1 MSHALLLPLT
11 QPRIIQAAAEESQ
24 QKFSLDGANLI
35 VDANSYYAEWTYNG
49 IQKIGSFATLIS
61 EKNMTSANVAIAG
74 ISWAV
79 MVETVSK
86 ILPHFNPS
94 KKNILV
100 CGETRNQTFEKPGAP
115 WSTAKLI
122 ELTRRYI
129 AAANLIVKE
138 KYGKGFD
145 KVVLCGS
152 IPSDGK
158 TSPDGETIVKTAN
171 QNMLAFDAYCRDSA
185 NLASLG
191 ADVFAD
197 FRTVHP
203 EYFGGDGWNI
213 EPGFWAQKGVTV
225 KETTGALTHPLGA
238 AREAFAD
245 TIAQA
250 IKRLEA

>member
-11 QPRIIQAAAEESQ
+11 QPRIIQPAAEEAQ
-24 QKFSLDGANLI
+24 EKFSLDGANVI
-35 VDANSYYAEWTYNG
+35 VDANSYYAEWGYDG
-49 IQKIGSFATLIS
+49 IQKIGNFAALIS
-61 EKNMTSANVAIAG
+61 EKNMTAANVAIAG
-74 ISWAV
+74 ITWAV
-79 MVETVSK
+79 MIESVSK
-86 ILPHFNPS
+86 ILPNFNPA

-100 CGETRNQTFEKPGAP
+100 CGETRNQAFEQPGAP
-115 WSTAKLI
+115 WTTAKLI

-145 KVVLCGS
+145 KIVLCGS

-158 TSPDGETIVKTAN
+158 TSPDGEAIVKIAN

-197 FRTVHP
+197 FRTLHP
-203 EYFGGDGWNI
+203 EQFGGDGWEN

-225 KETTGALTHPLGA
+225 GETTGALVHPRGA

>member
-11 QPRIIQAAAEESQ
+11 QPRIIQPAAEEPQ
-24 QKFSLDGANLI
+24 QKFSLDGTNLI
-35 VDANSYYAEWTYNG
+35 VDANSYYAAWQYDG
-49 IQKIGSFATLIS
+49 IQKIGNFATLIS
-61 EKNMTSANVAIAG
+61 EKKMTASNVAIAG

-79 MVETVSK
+79 MIETVSK
-86 ILPHFNPS
+86 ILPNFNPN

-100 CGETRNQTFEKPGAP
+100 CGETRNQTFEKPAAP
-115 WSTAKLI
+115 CSTANLFD
-122 ELTRRYI
+122 LTRRYI
-129 AAANLIVKE
+129 AAATRIVKE

-203 EYFGGDGWNI
+203 EYFGGDGWDN

-225 KETTGALTHPLGA
+225 METTGTLTHPIGA

>member
-11 QPRIIQAAAEESQ
+11 QPRIEQTAAEEPQ

-35 VDANSYYAEWTYNG
+35 IDANSYYAEWVYQG
-49 IQKIGSFATLIS
+49 IQKIGNFATLIS
-61 EKNMTSANVAIAG
+61 EKNMTAANVAIAN

-79 MVETVSK
+79 MIETVSK
-86 ILPHFNPS
+86 ILPNFDPN

-100 CGETRNQTFEKPGAP
+100 CGETRNQAFEKPGAP
-115 WSTAKLI
+115 WPTAKLI

-203 EYFGGDGWNI
+203 EYFGGDGWDN

-225 KETTGALTHPLGA
+225 KETTGELTNPLGA

-250 IKRLEA
+250 TKRLEA